1 MPAKGAIDMKVF
13 IFTLALVLTTSTT
26 AWSQERV
33 GTSRADLPNYSGAFS
48 IENPTGVTIPYE
60 VKWGDRS
67 SWKSIS
73 LRSGHTETHSYPLG
87 EDRNAR
93 PPTPYVRFDRIGGDN
108 RVTPK
113 EYRMQLHV
121 VGYAGFGPNANNAQP
136 KKYYFKY
143 AADGKSLDIL
153 AR

>member
-1 MPAKGAIDMKVF
+1 MKVL
-13 IFTLALVLTTSTT
+13 ILTLALVLATSTT
-26 AWSQERV
+26 TRSQERV